1 MVQSIRQN
9 RAWIAMSVLLSTVLL
24 VSPQAFGKPVT
35 IQFTNTLR
43 VAVSQQ
49 AGEVVEVNFVN
60 MNPVPVASVLP
71 PSGVYVVP
79 NEISGKENTPG
90 PQCWGSMSSNSA
102 DCAYEVTYTYAVKHK
117 FSCSIQLLIN
127 SDSGYIHGPWVG
139 LRIHM
144 LDKQCTNYNPDVQ
157 VQLVVDELQN
167 TDALDTLKYRLV
179 NFAIPPQ

>member
-71 PSGVYVVP
+71 PQWCLCGAKRNLWKGEYSGTSMLGFYV
-79 NEISGKENTPG
+79 
-90 PQCWGSMSSNSA
+90 
-102 DCAYEVTYTYAVKHK
+102 
-117 FSCSIQLLIN
+117 
-127 SDSGYIHGPWVG
+127 
-139 LRIHM
+139 
-144 LDKQCTNYNPDVQ
+144 
-157 VQLVVDELQN
+157 
-167 TDALDTLKYRLV
+167 
-179 NFAIPPQ
+179 